1 LFLLQR
7 QPGAQQRSRRSTLN
21 VGSWFR
27 QERKMI
33 RCISPQGDIQ
43 RSNPMHTALKKFGV
57 AAVAAV
63 SLAGATLVTSTSA
76 EARYFHRGWGGGWAG
91 PAIVGGL
98 ALGALA
104 ASRPYYGYGYGP
116 GYYGAYG
123 DGYYGGDCVLRR
135 RVHYTPYGPV
145 VRHVRVCY

>member
-1 LFLLQR
+1 
-7 QPGAQQRSRRSTLN
+7 
-21 VGSWFR
+21 
-27 QERKMI
+27 
-33 RCISPQGDIQ
+33 
-43 RSNPMHTALKKFGV
+43 MHTAWKKFGA
-57 AAVAAV
+57 AAVAAL
-63 SLAGATLVTSTSA
+63 SLAGATLATSTSA
-76 EARYFHRGWGGGWAG
+76 EALYFHRGWGGGSRPYSLERLVWTG

-116 GYYGAYG
+116 GYYGAYS